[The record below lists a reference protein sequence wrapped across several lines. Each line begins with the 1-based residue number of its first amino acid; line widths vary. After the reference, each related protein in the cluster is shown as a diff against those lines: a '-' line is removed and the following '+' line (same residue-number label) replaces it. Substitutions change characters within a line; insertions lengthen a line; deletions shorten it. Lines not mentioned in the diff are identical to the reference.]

1 MKTITLCIT
10 LLLGSWS
17 ISMAQSGI
25 PWKNTGTKTRP
36 TTTQPA
42 AAPQPMQVTP
52 RVGTGS
58 VETKALP
65 KTESNVVT
73 MSDGTRL
80 TITLLPGQTNLPS
93 NLGGSVTER
102 EITRTTMNS
111 NDPSWNCQSVTK
123 SFSATSNNFLNNDY
137 SGISATIFPG
147 AIYNAKDFLTGNRKS
162 FEYSRNP
169 VEIGVDNVLNTVG
182 PTYRTLN
189 QPTQNEINTA
199 IASIAQTMNGSG
211 EDIKYRVY
219 ISESDAEMALN
230 AAAGGSFAGFSLAAA
245 YKNNSKERVY
255 ILTIDATKTYFT
267 TTVNMPANGY
277 FSDPSIAQNNGN
289 MVVIKN
295 VVFGCRVLAN
305 VVIKNS
311 NRQDEINF
319 NASYKGVS
327 VNADLAFNY
336 FKSHQNFESTVNGI
350 VIGGPS
356 GTSIFNAATLR
367 EEIQAL
373 MARADYRSARPISYT
388 LTDLNGNVLGIQ
400 SATDQ
405 ITVPVC
411 TPKSSVYTLKNARI
425 EVSTGSN
432 DPKNDGSKAY
442 FRLYNSQG
450 ITTASSTGDN
460 NIEFPVN
467 SMKPLHLTTGARDD
481 RFVKVPVIDL
491 SKALMLESFTTGYLD
506 ISFSPVQIFAGWD
519 EWQIRGVDVYLQF
532 VDQSGM
538 PFPGNNYNNE
548 IKLTYSS
555 LNVFLK
561 KDRSTLRLPFT
572 VNGAIVNAGGPF
584 QL

>member
-1 MKTITLCIT
+1 MKTITLFLM
-10 LLLGSWS
+10 LLLASWS
-17 ISMAQSGI
+17 LTMAQSPSGI
-25 PWKNTGTKTRP
+25 PWKNTSTKTLP
-36 TTTQPA
+36 TTTQPK

-52 RVGTGS
+52 KTGT
-58 VETKALP
+58 VETITLP
-65 KTESNVVT
+65 KAESNTVT
-73 MSDGTRL
+73 MGDGTRL

-93 NLGGSVTER
+93 NLGGSVNEM
-102 EITRTTMNS
+102 EITRTPMNS

-189 QPTQNEINTA
+189 QPTQNQINTA

-211 EDIKYRVY
+211 EDIKFRVY

-230 AAAGGSFAGFSLAAA
+230 AAAGGSYAGFSLAAA
-245 YKNNSKERVY
+245 YKNNSRDRVS

-388 LTDLNGNVLGIQ
+388 LTDLNGNILGIQ

-411 TPKSSVYTLKNARI
+411 TPKNSVYTLKNARI

-467 SMKPLHLTTGARDD
+467 STKPLPLIPGARDD
-481 RFVKVPVIDL
+481 RFVKAPVVDL
-491 SKALMLESFTTGYLD
+491 SKALILDSFTSGYLD

-548 IKLTYSS
+548 IKLTYSNM
-555 LNVFLK
+555 NVFLK

-572 VNGAIVNAGGPF
+572 ANGTQFIAGGAF
-584 QL
+584 QP